1 MFLEL
6 CKLIGYNITIE
17 TAGPGAVS
25 CNHSSYYPGKK
36 GVKKLIC
43 QQLQGHAT
51 ATNSV
56 LVCVSTNRSTNIS
69 WNDCE
74 DGICKI
80 AREDAMPEKPSRVH
94 FVEGLFQINCLI
106 KQRCLCHLF

>member
-1 MFLEL
+1 MLIGYNVTMEMTGTDPMDRVL
-6 CKLIGYNITIE
+6 GVMQVTLIGYNITIE
-17 TAGPGAVS
+17 TAEPGAIS

-43 QQLQGHAT
+43 QQLQGHAA

-56 LVCVSTNRSTNIS
+56 LVCVSTNRSTNIT
-69 WNDCE
+69 WNHCE

-80 AREDAMPEKPSRVH
+80 AREDARKTFP
-94 FVEGLFQINCLI
+94 CT
-106 KQRCLCHLF
+106 LC